1 MAKYDF
7 WVQTYEI
14 KPPIDDKIGWG
25 AKANVKEI
33 GTSDEAVT
41 LHEHW
46 GTTKEEA
53 AAKADEEAKE
63 WIAERGSSES

>member
-1 MAKYDF
+1 MVAKYDF

-14 KPPIDDKIGWG
+14 DPPIDDKIGWG
-25 AKANVKEI
+25 AKASVQEI
-33 GTSDEAVT
+33 GGADDAVT

-53 AAKADEEAKE
+53 AAKAQEEAEK
-63 WIAERGSSES
+63 WIAEHSSDT